1 MTLDGVQGIQARIQE
16 INQIIANATGSTTS
30 SSSDANASSAAATS
44 PEFASLLED
53 AMASG
58 SGTGSDS
65 TDSSSS
71 NNFLSALTGLTGLTG
86 GTASGSSSL
95 LSELSSL
102 FEGTQS
108 SLPVYGAS
116 PTTTAPTSLGSST
129 TAQAFLQQAL
139 AQQGKPYIY
148 GADPPASNADPSAF
162 DCEGLTKWAAARVGI
177 DIPAGATFQYRYL
190 EQHGTTMSV
199 DQALHTPGALLFHF
213 GSDPNKG
220 VPPDGHVGISVGDGV
235 HVMEAKGHAYGTNV
249 FADASHFNYA
259 GMIPG
264 M

>member
-1 MTLDGVQGIQARIQE
+1 MSLDGIQGVQARIQE
-16 INQIIANATGSTTS
+16 INQIIASTTGAS
-30 SSSDANASSAAATS
+30 SSSDANASSSAATS
-44 PEFASLLED
+44 PEFASLLQQ
-53 AMASG
+53 ALATGGGG
-58 SGTGSDS
+58 SGTSG
-65 TDSSSS
+65 S
-71 NNFLSALTGLTGLTG
+71 NNPLSSLTGLTG
-86 GTASGSSSL
+86 GGSDPSGSSSL
-95 LSELSSL
+95 MSELSSL
-102 FEGTQS
+102 FGGTQS
-108 SLPVYGAS
+108 SLPVLGMPPTS
-116 PTTTAPTSLGSST
+116 TTPTMPTTYGSSSV
-129 TAQAFLQQAL
+129 AQTFLQQAL
-139 AQQGKPYIY
+139 AQQGKKYIY

-162 DCEGLTKWAAARVGI
+162 DCEGLTRWAAARVGI
-177 DIPAGATFQYRYL
+177 DIPMGATFQYRFL

>member
-1 MTLDGVQGIQARIQE
+1 MTLDGVQGVQARIQE
-16 INQIIANATGSTTS
+16 INQIIANATGASGSTG

-58 SGTGSDS
+58 ATGDGSSG
-65 TDSSSS
+65 SS
-71 NNFLSALTGLTGLTG
+71 NPLSALTGLTGG
-86 GTASGSSSL
+86 GTSGSSSL

-102 FEGTQS
+102 FGGTQS
-108 SLPVYGAS
+108 SLPVLGTS
-116 PTTTAPTSLGSST
+116 PTSTTSGSYGSSP
-129 TAQAFLQQAL
+129 TAQSFLQLAL

-148 GADPPASNADPSAF
+148 GADPSPSNANPSAF
-162 DCEGLTKWAAARVGI
+162 DCEGLTKWAAARLGI
-177 DIPAGATFQYRYL
+177 DIPAGATFQYRFL

-213 GSDPNKG
+213 GTDPNTG
-220 VPPDGHVGISVGDGV
+220 VPADGHVGISVGDGV

>member
-1 MTLDGVQGIQARIQE
+1 MSLDGIQGVQARIQE
-16 INQIIANATGSTTS
+16 INQIIASTAGAS
-30 SSSDANASSAAATS
+30 SSTDANASSSAATS
-44 PEFASLLED
+44 PEFASLLQQ
-53 AMASG
+53 ALATGGGG
-58 SGTGSDS
+58 SGTSG
-65 TDSSSS
+65 S
-71 NNFLSALTGLTGLTG
+71 NNPLSALTGLTGG
-86 GTASGSSSL
+86 GSDASGASSL
-95 LSELSSL
+95 MSELSSL
-102 FEGTQS
+102 FGGTQS
-108 SLPVYGAS
+108 SLPVLGMPPTS
-116 PTTTAPTSLGSST
+116 TTPTMPTMPTTYGSSSV
-129 TAQAFLQQAL
+129 AQTFLQQAL
-139 AQQGKPYIY
+139 AQQGKKYIY

-162 DCEGLTKWAAARVGI
+162 DCEGLTRWAAARVGI
-177 DIPAGATFQYRYL
+177 DIPMGATFQYRFL

>member
-1 MTLDGVQGIQARIQE
+1 MTLDGIQGVQARIQE
-16 INQIIANATGSTTS
+16 INQIIANATSASGSAS
-30 SSSDANASSAAATS
+30 SSSDANASSSAATS

-53 AMASG
+53 AMASSASGDG
-58 SGTGSDS
+58 SSA
-65 TDSSSS
+65 SS
-71 NNFLSALTGLTGLTG
+71 NPLAALTGLTG
-86 GTASGSSSL
+86 GTAASGSSSL
-95 LSELSSL
+95 LSELTSL
-102 FEGTQS
+102 LGGTQS
-108 SLPVYGAS
+108 AS
-116 PTTTAPTSLGSST
+116 PVLGTSPMSTTQGTYGSSP
-129 TAQAFLQQAL
+129 TAQAFLQTAL
-139 AQQGKPYIY
+139 AQQGKQYIY
-148 GADPPASNADPSAF
+148 GADPSPTNANPTAF

-177 DIPAGATFQYRYL
+177 DIPAGATFQYRYV

-213 GSDPNKG
+213 GTDPNTG
-220 VPPDGHVGISVGDGV
+220 VPADGHVGISVGDGV

>member
-1 MTLDGVQGIQARIQE
+1 MSLDGIQGVQARIQE
-16 INQIIANATGSTTS
+16 INQIIASTTGAS
-30 SSSDANASSAAATS
+30 SSSDANASSSAATS
-44 PEFASLLED
+44 PEFASLLQQ
-53 AMASG
+53 ALATGGGG
-58 SGTGSDS
+58 SGTSG
-65 TDSSSS
+65 S
-71 NNFLSALTGLTGLTG
+71 NNPLSSLTGLTG
-86 GTASGSSSL
+86 GGSDPSGSSSL
-95 LSELSSL
+95 MSELSSL
-102 FEGTQS
+102 FGGTQS
-108 SLPVYGAS
+108 SLPVLGMPPTS
-116 PTTTAPTSLGSST
+116 TTPTMPTTYGSSSV
-129 TAQAFLQQAL
+129 AQTFLQQAL
-139 AQQGKPYIY
+139 AQQGKKYIY

-162 DCEGLTKWAAARVGI
+162 DCEGLTRWAAARVGI
-177 DIPAGATFQYRYL
+177 DIPMGATFQYRFL

-235 HVMEAKGHAYGTNV
+235 HVMEAKGQAYGTNV